1 VRVLVAVAERWRHAV
16 GCAGGIRGGG
26 LFRAGA
32 WRAHGCGICS
42 FRVLRAIH
50 GWGGVR
56 RGIAWRGRASR
67 LEKRRQASRRCHGR
81 GGDAAE
87 FGGEASCDGEAEL
100 RLVVRPLRARARGC
114 FAAAGEG
121 SWARGGRRLLRGR
134 GCFAAAVGVAWA
146 RGGREAVGSA
156 WARDGRCGRA
166 RAGTSGGSLHCP
178 LNG

>member
-1 VRVLVAVAERWRHAV
+1 VAACRGVCGRDSRR
-16 GCAGGIRGGG
+16 GIVS
-26 LFRAGA
+26 
-32 WRAHGCGICS
+32 CGRLACGWLRDLRFQS
-42 FRVLRAIH
+42 AARAIH

-67 LEKRRQASRRCHGR
+67 LEKRRQASRRCRGR

-87 FGGEASCDGEAEL
+87 FGGEASCGGEAEL
-100 RLVVRPLRARARGC
+100 RLVVRPLRARARDC